1 MDKNL
6 YQEIYAISKMQI
18 GQKKFEKWNNYD
30 LLIDEKILKNIQ
42 QFIPVDNI
50 GNAHSKSFRLTKK
63 GQVTSVFNQINVG
76 NNNIENKNIQEI
88 DINNH
93 N

>member
-6 YQEIYAISKMQI
+6 YQELYAISKMQF

-42 QFIPVDNI
+42 QFVPVDKI

-63 GQVTSVFNQINVG
+63 GQVTGVFNQINVD
-76 NNNIENKNIQEI
+76 NNNTENQNIQEI
-88 DINNH
+88 DLNNY